1 MKRRVAWV
9 PLGIFPLGIL
19 LSACGQG
26 GPSYLPLVDEKEW
39 SYSVRSNFQDNVFT
53 MKVGNK
59 VSVGGVEGRVMTGGL
74 GEARF
79 AWDKK
84 RLISS
89 MLANTSFIPPVPLL
103 VEDKIPEKKKTRDA
117 EFVPVE
123 EWSGT
128 FESLGKT
135 RKAKATLSQRRSILT
150 LPSGD
155 TNVVETVLKVQIEG
169 AKDDVPLELRTW
181 FERGKGIVRQEQ
193 RTNRNLIVGIEL
205 IRNN

>member
-1 MKRRVAWV
+1 MKRCVIPVPLVFV
-9 PLGIFPLGIL
+9 PLGL
-19 LSACGQG
+19 LMAACGQG
-26 GPSYLPLVDEKEW
+26 GPSYLPLIDEKEW
-39 SYSVRSNFQDNVFT
+39 SYSVRSSFQDNVVT
-53 MKVGNK
+53 LKVGNK
-59 VSVGGVEGRVMTGGL
+59 VSVGGVEGRVLTGGL

-89 MLANTSFIPPVPLL
+89 MLANTSFIPPVPIL
-103 VEDKIPEKKKTRDA
+103 VEDRIPEKKKTRDA

-135 RKAKATLSQRRSILT
+135 RKAKATLSQRRST
-150 LPSGD
+150 LVLSTGE
-155 TNVVETVLKVQIEG
+155 TSVVETVLKVQIEG
-169 AKDDVPLELRTW
+169 TKDDVSLELRTW

-193 RTNRNLIVGIEL
+193 RTNRNQIVAIEL